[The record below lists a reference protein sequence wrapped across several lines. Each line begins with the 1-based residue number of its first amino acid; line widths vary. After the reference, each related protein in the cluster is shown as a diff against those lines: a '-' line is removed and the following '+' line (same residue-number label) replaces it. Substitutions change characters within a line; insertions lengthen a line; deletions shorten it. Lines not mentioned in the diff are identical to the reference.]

1 MEVVRTSK
9 IHAPAP
15 RFCSCLRSD
24 TPRISSTSGPV
35 FPSQRPRLHC
45 VGQGRLAMCRR
56 FRSGKVA
63 YSCPRY
69 YRRQALPLHHS
80 LHLPDD
86 APHWQFY
93 HPATHRVLSFE
104 DVTLMSR
111 FATTPDAVDSGAT
124 GGGDA
129 GGAGSG
135 GAGSGGADSGDVGS
149 GGAERPS
156 GGGVEGTTTGVSA
169 GSGHARAGGAGG
181 SCHGSRVAGGPG
193 GSGAV
198 GTGAGGAGP
207 GGADVSGAGGS
218 AAGGTVA
225 RGAGAGSAGVSCVGA
240 TTGGAGGCCA
250 ATAAV
255 TVLLR
260 PAIVVPATTWLGT
273 SPGSS
278 SSVCL
283 SRAAYYSELTY
294 SLTEHREPASRP
306 ASLVARRAHR
316 VHPLPIH
323 TMALR
328 PSSVAQRPVLL
339 SPPASSLPNVPNPE
353 SDLARAASP
362 TVTRCLATLFTDPT
376 FESTVASALVS
387 ELVYF
392 AAVFPLDYFA
402 SLISESNCPLSIE
415 GYVDAVPPPRVN
427 IVDGRWISRVK
438 RLPGSPL
445 VFKARYIARGF
456 SQRQGVDIFQ
466 NFSPTLKMATL
477 WVVLQVPA
485 LRVYELHSHDFSTT
499 FLQGSLHEE
508 IWLCRPHG
516 FTGSFPKGTQRS
528 LRRPVY
534 SLCQA
539 PREWHD
545 TLRTTVARHTAAIG
559 FAPSN
564 ADPSLFLCTNPSLPP
579 FYILVYIDNLVFAT
593 ADTKALALVKAEL
606 HKRHTCTDLGPSA
619 LPLSVLLATVHS
631 SAYESLALSSTFGRV
646 RSVEW
651 SISRACGLP
660 RIPDVLHST

>member
-111 FATTPDAVDSGAT
+111 FATTVSSPTTAPLFPPPHRSSLPDAVDSGAT

-240 TTGGAGGCCA
+240 TTGGAGGF
-250 ATAAV
+250 
-255 TVLLR
+255 
-260 PAIVVPATTWLGT
+260 
-273 SPGSS
+273 
-278 SSVCL
+278 
-283 SRAAYYSELTY
+283 YELTY

-415 GYVDAVPPPRVN
+415 EANTGQNSSQWETAMNVEMASWKSTGYVDAVPPPRVN

-606 HKRHTCTDLGPSA
+606 HKRHTCTDLGE
-619 LPLSVLLATVHS
+619 L
-631 SAYESLALSSTFGRV
+631 
-646 RSVEW
+646 
-651 SISRACGLP
+651 
-660 RIPDVLHST
+660 